1 MKKIAISMTICLI
14 VFLIIFLNINSKEKT
29 EINENNNISIILETE
44 EGNLETSTFPSKDD
58 YEYSDVICENTN
70 DKIDISFNEET
81 WKLNLSVEEE
91 SVDGSFNCIVYFKES
106 GDIATK
112 IIKEKYDNGSTDI
125 MKLNQP
131 STDQTPALTEYRYS
145 GSEVNNYVLFNN
157 EIWRII
163 GVFAVDDGTGNYK
176 SRLKIIREES
186 IGNYAWDTSK
196 SSVNDGYGISQWGES
211 GSYVGA
217 DLMRLLNPGYENE
230 SINNSLYWNRGSGTC
245 YNGSNNATNSCDFSS
260 TGLTSDAKSM
270 IDTVKYYTGTVGT
283 GYYNVDTNTAY
294 KKERGVF
301 SFDLPVDNVERTDFW
316 IGKVGLMNMS
326 DYGYASNVCYNNV
339 LLNDFDNEQD
349 YRLEKC
355 KSSNWIYNSN
365 MIYTINPY
373 YSTEFLNNVR
383 TVDGYGQVDALFAG
397 YRRGVRPVVYL
408 KPEVKIINGTGE
420 KESPFYLKLN

>member
-1 MKKIAISMTICLI
+1 MKKVI
-14 VFLIIFLNINSKEKT
+14 VILIIFSLMFISFFTFKKDEEKE
-29 EINENNNISIILETE
+29 NENISIIIETN
-44 EGNLETSTFPSKDD
+44 EGNIESITYPDKEY
-58 YEYSDVICENTN
+58 YEYSNINCKNTSDN
-70 DKIDISFNEET
+70 IYVNFNKET

-91 SVDGSFNCIVYFKES
+91 KVDGKFNCIVHFKQRNRLGTEVITS
-106 GDIATK
+106 K
-112 IIKEKYDNGSTDI
+112 YKENNSDGLI
-125 MKLNQP
+125 KLNQP
-131 STDQTPALTEYRYS
+131 ETEQTPALVEYRYS
-145 GSEVNNYVLFNN
+145 GSNEEVKNYVEFNN

-163 GVFAVDDGTGNYK
+163 GVSPVDDGTGKYEE
-176 SRLKIIREES
+176 RLKIIREES
-186 IGNYAWDTSK
+186 IGDYAWDTSEA
-196 SSVNDGYGISQWGES
+196 SVNDGWGISQWGES
-211 GSYVGA
+211 GSYEGA

-230 SINNSLYWNRGSGTC
+230 SINNSLYYNRTNGKC
-245 YNGSNNATNSCDFSS
+245 YNNRNNVSTSCDFSS

-270 IDTVKYYTGTVGT
+270 IDTVKYYTGTVGK

-294 KKERGVF
+294 KKERGFF
-301 SFDLPVDNVERTDFW
+301 SFDLPVDNVERKDFW

-355 KSSNWIYNSN
+355 KNSNWIYNSDE
-365 MIYTINPY
+365 IYTINPY

-383 TVDGYGQVDALFAG
+383 TVDGYGQVDAFFAG
-397 YRRGVRPVVYL
+397 YHRGVRPVVYL

>member
-1 MKKIAISMTICLI
+1 MKKIVIGITIFLI
-14 VFLIIFLNINSKEKT
+14 GFLIIFFCLNSGES
-29 EINENNNISIILETE
+29 EIKDESLSIILETE
-44 EGNLETSTFPSKDD
+44 EGNIESNTFPSK
-58 YEYSDVICENTN
+58 YEYVFSDIRCENTS
-70 DKIDISFNEET
+70 DKVDVSFNSET

-125 MKLNQP
+125 MKLDQP

-145 GSEVNNYVLFNN
+145 GSEVNNYVLFND
-157 EIWRII
+157 ELWRII
-163 GVFAVDDGTGNYK
+163 GVFSVDDGFGNYEE
-176 SRLKIIREES
+176 RVKIIRDES
-186 IGNYAWDTSK
+186 IGDYPWDTSEA
-196 SSVNDGYGISQWGES
+196 SVNDGYGISQWGES
-211 GSYVGA
+211 GSYEGA

-230 SINNSLYWNRGSGTC
+230 SINNSLYWKRGSGIC
-245 YNGSNNATNSCDFSS
+245 YNGSNNATDSCDFSS
-260 TGLTSDAKSM
+260 TGLTSEAKSM

-355 KSSNWIYNSN
+355 RNSNWIYNRD

-383 TVDGYGQVDALFAG
+383 TVDGYGQVDAFFAG
-397 YRRGVRPVVYL
+397 YHRGVRPVVYL